1 MECLQHYNNDKQ
13 GIIKPKLALGI
24 GFFAMYFANQSVPI
38 LAIPFYQMTLGVDPF
53 LLAIALTIPMLMS
66 TLFGPWVGHLSDNC
80 QSKFG
85 RRRPFIF
92 IAAWL
97 SALTFGLIWMV
108 SPAWSEA
115 IQLSYFT
122 VFSILFYFAVM
133 FLSVPMTCL
142 SYEMTD
148 DHHERTEI
156 MGFTSY
162 FIKFGSLLYQWL
174 FPLAQLAVFSSIF
187 IGIKYVGWGVG
198 IFIIGLLGCIPALFS
213 KEKVHHHNA
222 SSARTDLLKSL
233 KTLRSNKPLLILL
246 LLTALQLCG
255 GAFTA
260 SMDYYL
266 LVYYLHD
273 SDVAQGAIWKGILSS
288 AYAIFGLLS
297 IPLLS
302 KLSVSYGKVNTLKMV
317 YWLTVCGGI
326 LKWFIFTPDTRWLI
340 IIDAMFCTAVWTT
353 MTMLIPSMLADLCDE
368 DELEHN
374 KRREGLFVS
383 VHTWVVNIS
392 MALAV
397 LIAGLCLN
405 IIGFDAMKQSGQTSE
420 SIMSMRLILSVGTV
434 LFGLLPLLFLRYYRV
449 DADKS
454 RVTRQKLDERFE
466 QNQLKKIQ
474 QEQNI

>member
-1 MECLQHYNNDKQ
+1 MGLLRDYNNKQ
-13 GIIKPKLALGI
+13 GITKPKLALGI

-66 TLFGPWVGHLSDNC
+66 TFFGPWVGHLSDNC

-92 IAAWL
+92 VAAWL
-97 SALTFGLIWMV
+97 SAIIFGLIWMV
-108 SPAWSEA
+108 SPHWSEA
-115 IQLSYFT
+115 TQLSYFT

-162 FIKFGSLLYQWL
+162 FIKLGSLLYQWL
-174 FPLAQLAVFSSIF
+174 FPLAQLAIFSSIF

-198 IFIIGLLGCIPALFS
+198 IFIIGVLGCLPAIFS
-213 KEKVHHHNA
+213 TEKVHHHKA
-222 SSARTDLLKSL
+222 SIARLSLFKNL
-233 KTLRSNKPLLILL
+233 KTLRGNKPLLILL
-246 LLTALQLCG
+246 ILTFLQLCG

-273 SDVAQGAIWKGILSS
+273 GDVAQGSIWKGILSS
-288 AYAIFGLLS
+288 AYAILGLLS

-302 KLSVSYGKVNTLKMV
+302 KLSASYGKVDTLKIV

-326 LKWFIFTPDTRWLI
+326 LKWFIFTPDSRWVI
-340 IIDAMFCTAVWTT
+340 IFDAMFCTAVWTT

-368 DELEHN
+368 DELEHD

-405 IIGFDAMKQSGQTSE
+405 IIGFDATKQSAQTAG
-420 SIMSMRLILSVGTV
+420 SIHSMRLILSLGTV
-434 LFGLLPLLFLRYYRV
+434 FFSLLPLLFLQYYRI
-449 DADKS
+449 DETKS
-454 RVTRQKLDERFE
+454 RETRQKLQDRFN
-466 QNQLKKIQ
+466 QNQLKEIQ